1 MKSHKWQNSSTRE
14 EVEMELLRLRELE
27 EAAYGRLRQEEAL
40 VRALKSEFEVMVSLK
55 DPDGDGEEQLQIANK
70 RKILEESIEVKELK
84 VEELREDAK
93 RAYTL
98 TRRQTGMRNSFKES
112 EERIAKATAMRDDRR
127 KTLGP
132 WRVLKMRVKDVVNL
146 GSAGYG
152 AEKRRREMLGKAR
165 HVLKCEKSLQNSLV
179 TESKMTKARLKWVD
193 EELAKRP
200 ARDVQEGDVADGND
214 FGVLPPLKQL
224 VEQVHAENGKLMEL
238 KGTYKQ
244 AYKEKEKWERSKEDN
259 AQGMVISSGIKLSI
273 LEETMAEQQRVVQ
286 DKEKMLGVCRERI
299 KRGGEE
305 TEQERFAR
313 EKYERNN
320 LENEKKN
327 LEIKWQ
333 DCESAVRSRFISVG
347 ELRREAEQAQRYQET
362 AGARVAFLEVQLAK
376 ISKWQK
382 VAVEV
387 RRALQ
392 KERDGL
398 IWQVK
403 YDLDLSP
410 DVRLAMQ
417 EKVDAMINQLE
428 EEKAKAENLTVEKA
442 ELERE
447 LDLLQT
453 RIQQSKDDVAY

>member
-1 MKSHKWQNSSTRE
+1 
-14 EVEMELLRLRELE
+14 
-27 EAAYGRLRQEEAL
+27 
-40 VRALKSEFEVMVSLK
+40 
-55 DPDGDGEEQLQIANK
+55 
-70 RKILEESIEVKELK
+70 
-84 VEELREDAK
+84 
-93 RAYTL
+93 
-98 TRRQTGMRNSFKES
+98 
-112 EERIAKATAMRDDRR
+112 
-127 KTLGP
+127 
-132 WRVLKMRVKDVVNL
+132 MRVKDVVNL

>member
-165 HVLKCEKSLQNSLV
+165 HVLKCEKSLQ
-179 TESKMTKARLKWVD
+179 
-193 EELAKRP
+193 
-200 ARDVQEGDVADGND
+200 
-214 FGVLPPLKQL
+214 
-224 VEQVHAENGKLMEL
+224 
-238 KGTYKQ
+238 
-244 AYKEKEKWERSKEDN
+244 
-259 AQGMVISSGIKLSI
+259 I
-273 LEETMAEQQRVVQ
+273 L
-286 DKEKMLGVCRERI
+286 
-299 KRGGEE
+299 
-305 TEQERFAR
+305 
-313 EKYERNN
+313 
-320 LENEKKN
+320 
-327 LEIKWQ
+327 W
-333 DCESAVRSRFISVG
+333 
-347 ELRREAEQAQRYQET
+347 
-362 AGARVAFLEVQLAK
+362 
-376 ISKWQK
+376 
-382 VAVEV
+382 
-387 RRALQ
+387 
-392 KERDGL
+392 
-398 IWQVK
+398 
-403 YDLDLSP
+403 
-410 DVRLAMQ
+410 
-417 EKVDAMINQLE
+417 
-428 EEKAKAENLTVEKA
+428 
-442 ELERE
+442 
-447 LDLLQT
+447 
-453 RIQQSKDDVAY
+453 